1 MTCHNCG
8 GNLEKIVTDLPFK
21 IRDNSIVII
30 KNLPVFQCR
39 NCYEYLL
46 EDQVVKKIDCLLSK
60 IDETAE
66 LEVLKYAA

>member
-8 GNLEKIVTDLPFK
+8 GNLEKIITDLPFK

-30 KNLPVFQCR
+30 KRLPVFQCQ

-46 EDQVVKKIDCLLSK
+46 EDQVVEKIDYILNN

-66 LEVLKYAA
+66 LEILKYAA